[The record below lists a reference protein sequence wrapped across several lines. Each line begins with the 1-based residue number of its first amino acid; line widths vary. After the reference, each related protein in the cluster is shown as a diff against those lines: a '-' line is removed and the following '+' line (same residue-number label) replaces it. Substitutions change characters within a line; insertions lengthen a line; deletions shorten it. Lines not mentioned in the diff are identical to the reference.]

1 MAWGGVV
8 SGEVMRVRVTGL
20 VLRQTTGD
28 VSAGV
33 FRERERESSFF
44 RQSLTAMAL
53 GRLGGSYAFA
63 AMDYFLMTS
72 VQSYVQ
78 IGRSFL
84 FSSPQMSSFGGG
96 PRMERIW
103 PTVLELLGL

>member
-1 MAWGGVV
+1 V
-8 SGEVMRVRVTGL
+8 SGEVMRVRVTGP

-33 FRERERESSFF
+33 FRERESSFF
-44 RQSLTAMAL
+44 GQSLTAMAL